1 MTIKAG
7 PLKIGALGILIL
19 VFSASIVS
27 GSTGQSYNAT
37 QTNATQTS
45 GTYTDSLILN
55 IYVDDTGRVL
65 VTGYADDLHGL
76 SFLNTSQYHYENDTR
91 QLYAL
96 TDGLTSK
103 EGDLWSLKFATSGYY
118 DNYHVDFFLPGNVKL
133 GKIQSSDGLEYL
145 LSASNES
152 MQADV
157 QGYDVHNPAVF
168 VEYQQPLNVNNGNN
182 SVNNASDKSGSNI
195 IYGSFYLMGIALIL
209 AMGAALMLLKTRRK
223 DAFNAPAIKTANP
236 GDPVSLPETE
246 VSGAHEESA
255 PKTGQ
260 NPNVPD
266 AVPNDSSEP
275 AEPAVLAAQSIAIS
289 SEMAVVLQTLTPRE
303 RTIMEALIGH
313 GGRMTQADLRYETQ
327 TPKSSLSG
335 ILLSL
340 ERRKLI
346 TKKEWGRTNVI
357 ELSEWFLSQKE
368 NL

>member
-1 MTIKAG
+1 MTIKTG
-7 PLKIGALGILIL
+7 PLKIGALSILIL
-19 VFSASIVS
+19 VFAASIVS
-27 GSTGQSYNAT
+27 GYSGQSYNST
-37 QTNATQTS
+37 QNN

-55 IYVDDTGRVL
+55 IYVDETGRVL
-65 VTGYADDLHGL
+65 VTGYADDLNGL

-96 TDGLTSK
+96 TDDLTSK
-103 EGDLWSLKFATSGYY
+103 EGDLWSLRFASNGYY
-118 DNYHVDFFLPGNVKL
+118 DNYHVDFFLPSNIKV
-133 GKIQSSDGLEYL
+133 GKIESSDGLEYL

-152 MQADV
+152 LQADV

-168 VEYQQPLNVNNGNN
+168 VEYQQPLNVNNN
-182 SVNNASDKSGSNI
+182 SSINNASDKSGGNI
-195 IYGSFYLMGIALIL
+195 IFGSFYLLGIALIL
-209 AMGAALMLLKTRRK
+209 AIGTALALLKTRRK
-223 DAFNAPAIKTANP
+223 DASNAPAMNAAKPDEA
-236 GDPVSLPETE
+236 VSAAEADVSEADEECAPET
-246 VSGAHEESA
+246 
-255 PKTGQ
+255 TQ
-260 NPNVPD
+260 NPDVPD
-266 AVPNDSSEP
+266 ATPTDSSK
-275 AEPAVLAAQSIAIS
+275 PAVLAVQSIAIS